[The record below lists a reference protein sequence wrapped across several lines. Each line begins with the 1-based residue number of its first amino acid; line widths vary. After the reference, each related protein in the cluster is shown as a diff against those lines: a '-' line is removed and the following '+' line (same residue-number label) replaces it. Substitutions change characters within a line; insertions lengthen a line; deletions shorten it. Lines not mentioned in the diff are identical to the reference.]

1 MTPSTITE
9 SAVRDLLVV
18 LDGATRIVTRV
29 LAQIEGGEV
38 SPKQAAAIINNAVDA
53 IKEAAK

>member
-1 MTPSTITE
+1 LASITSN
-9 SAVRDLLVV
+9 SARVQVV
-18 LDGATRIVTRV
+18 GATRIVTRV